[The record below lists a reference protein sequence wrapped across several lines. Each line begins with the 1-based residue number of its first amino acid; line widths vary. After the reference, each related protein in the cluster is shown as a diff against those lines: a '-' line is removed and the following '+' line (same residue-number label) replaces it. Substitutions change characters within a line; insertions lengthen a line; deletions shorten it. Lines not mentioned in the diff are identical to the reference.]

1 MSVSYTH
8 LTFHVLHI
16 LSRFQYQMFKSKWG
30 VKGNLIINLIIPK
43 PCNRFIH
50 AQDTGQIK
58 LYSFH
63 GIIIRN
69 RPNYNI
75 IVMLDIADS
84 TVEFDK
90 LQPFLVQGG
99 KMFDF

>member
-1 MSVSYTH
+1 
-8 LTFHVLHI
+8 
-16 LSRFQYQMFKSKWG
+16 MFKSKWG

-50 AQDTGQIK
+50 AQDIGQIK

-69 RPNYNI
+69 RSNYNI